1 RDVGTSYRLRWAGS
15 VPAAHRRGGTMS
27 TFSVSTDSIASS
39 SADVSRISEDV
50 ESTVAAMMSRLVSLQ
65 NEWTGSASGSFQD
78 LVTEWRAT
86 QRQVKDSL
94 DDIARVLGEAGETYA
109 STESSV
115 RSSMLGG
122 R

>member
-1 RDVGTSYRLRWAGS
+1 
-15 VPAAHRRGGTMS
+15 MS

-94 DDIARVLGEAGETYA
+94 DDIARVLGEAGDTYA

>member
-1 RDVGTSYRLRWAGS
+1 
-15 VPAAHRRGGTMS
+15 MS
-27 TFSVSTDSIASS
+27 SFSVSTESIATS
-39 SADVSRISEDV
+39 SADVGRISEEV
-50 ESTVAAMMSRLVSLQ
+50 ESTVAAMMSRLVALQ
-65 NEWTGSASGSFQD
+65 SEWTGSASGSFQD

-109 STESSV
+109 STESGV
-115 RSSMLGG
+115 RASMLGG